1 MPSTSLSRSQ
11 RREVRI
17 GLATLPFGAVT
28 LVVSA
33 LALPAV
39 VSLAIAAPFRGGVW
53 FLLWA
58 LLAAI
63 VAVRNML
70 AGIAIMAGF
79 DWRPA
84 PLVLARSGAIVA
96 GWPGWWS

>member
-1 MPSTSLSRSQ
+1 M
-11 RREVRI
+11 
-17 GLATLPFGAVT
+17 LPFGAAT
-28 LVVSA
+28 LVVSTVA
-33 LALPAV
+33 LVAVALLAV
-39 VSLAIAAPFRGGVW
+39 AAPFRGGAWYVV
-53 FLLWA
+53 WA
-58 LLAAI
+58 LLAAL
-63 VAVRNML
+63 VAVRNMR